1 MPGRVPRCSEVKRKQ
16 WTHNRALHRPYPS
29 CLLLPLG
36 PGSHFSEAP
45 SQQPLSLAPL
55 VPAASATPRS
65 SSASAVCQGPTRG
78 HGAQLEAPT
87 DHPTSWPNNH
97 GHCWLGKSLRLE
109 YFREA
114 DGLSIKSPS
123 LWKLAENRGRRGAKR
138 GPVVN
143 EHIPSLRGLKGPCH
157 QALGT
162 TDSRLPPAG
171 WHCPHAAAVSNS
183 PDPGRQHNFPG
194 HLVTSTSSNWLR
206 PYSTLLSC
214 IYPPHSR
221 A

>member
-1 MPGRVPRCSEVKRKQ
+1 MLSTKRSNGARVPRRVPRCSEVKRKQ

-29 CLLLPLG
+29 CLLVPLG
-36 PGSHFSEAP
+36 PGSRFSEAP

-55 VPAASATPRS
+55 VPAVSATPRS
-65 SSASAVCQGPTRG
+65 STASAVCQGPTWG

-87 DHPTSWPNNH
+87 GHSTSWPNNH
-97 GHCWLGKSLRLE
+97 GHCRLDKSLTASATNIGLE

-123 LWKLAENRGRRGAKR
+123 LWKLAENRGRRGAKH

-143 EHIPSLRGLKGPCH
+143 EHIPSQRGLKGPCH
-157 QALGT
+157 QVLGT

-171 WHCPHAAAVSNS
+171 WHCPHASCWS
-183 PDPGRQHNFPG
+183 PTAQTLADSTFSRSPRYQ
-194 HLVTSTSSNWLR
+194 HLV
-206 PYSTLLSC
+206 
-214 IYPPHSR
+214 
-221 A
+221 